1 MGIEDWGSYIQ
12 TPDGGGYY
20 TNPDDKDS
28 DDAVSD
34 GPVQLPPPNTVKLQW
49 QRRQLQELPT
59 DFGQLT
65 ALQTLNLSR
74 TSACAEWRCCCGFWT
89 VELGER

>member
-1 MGIEDWGSYIQ
+1 MPDDDWGISY
-12 TPDGGGYY
+12 
-20 TNPDDKDS
+20 DS

-34 GPVQLPPPNTVKLQW
+34 GPVQLPPPNTVELNWRKRRLEKLP
-49 QRRQLQELPT
+49 R

-65 ALQTLNLSR
+65 ALQTLDLSR
-74 TSACAEWRCCCGFWT
+74 ASACAEWCCFCGPCR